1 MTQVT
6 VRMQDALHGRVEIR
20 GHAGDER
27 ICAAISTLTGAALNA
42 LGDAA
47 ENVVYESGDVE
58 FDVRMT
64 DGRQMGALETL
75 LTGLEMLSENFSER
89 VGVTVDAP
97 VTVE

>member
-1 MTQVT
+1 MTQVR
-6 VRMQDALHGRVEIR
+6 VAMRDALNGRVSIR

-47 ENVVYESGDVE
+47 GNVVYESGRVE
-58 FDVRMT
+58 FDLNMT
-64 DGRQMGALETL
+64 DGRQMGAFNTL

-89 VGVTVDAP
+89 VGVTVESAASL
-97 VTVE
+97 

>member
-1 MTQVT
+1 MTQVR
-6 VRMQDALHGRVEIR
+6 VEMRDALNGRVSIR

-47 ENVVYESGDVE
+47 GNVVYESGKVE
-58 FDVRMT
+58 FDVHMT

-89 VGVTVDAP
+89 VGVTVESAASL
-97 VTVE
+97 

>member
-42 LGDAA
+42 MRDAA
-47 ENVVYESGDVE
+47 QNVVYESGNVE
-58 FDVRMT
+58 FDVVMT
-64 DGRQMGALETL
+64 DGMQMGALETL
-75 LTGLEMLSENFSER
+75 LTGLGMLSENFPDW
-89 VGVTVDAP
+89 VGVTVEEPKP
-97 VTVE
+97 VQ